1 MTAHEN
7 LEKPLSMIFA
17 VALLA
22 ASTFAQQEA
31 PAPSASAPA
40 PKAAQ
45 AAPAPR
51 DKSADSTK
59 ETAPADLAKEA
70 SPAVKPHAA
79 KVVVPSGTRLPL
91 VLHNAVTTRSNK
103 PGDPIY
109 LETLFPVLVDSK
121 VVIPAGTYVSGEI
134 TEAKRPGRV
143 KGRGELMVRLN
154 TLIFPNGYSASFN
167 AVPTGVGTGDN
178 DSVEKEGKLKGDTN
192 KAGDAGTVVRSTAAG
207 AGIGAIA
214 ARSAKGAGIGAGVGA
229 AVGLATVLLTRGP
242 ELELPRGTTLD
253 IMLDRP
259 LYLDADRVQFD
270 GPGQAST
277 LPGAPNRKPVRSTT
291 FPYQ

>member
-1 MTAHEN
+1 MTAHESFRRI
-7 LEKPLSMIFA
+7 LRMICAIAILA
-17 VALLA
+17 VPA
-22 ASTFAQQEA
+22 FAQQDA
-31 PAPSASAPA
+31 PAPSAAAPA
-40 PKAAQ
+40 PQEAQ
-45 AAPAPR
+45 AAPAPL
-51 DKSADSTK
+51 DKTAAAAK
-59 ETAPADLAKEA
+59 VPAPADTRAEA
-70 SPAVKPHAA
+70 NPVVNPRAA
-79 KVVVPSGTRLPL
+79 KVVVPAGTRLPL
-91 VLHNAVTTRSNK
+91 VLHNAVTTRSNR

-134 TEAKRPGRV
+134 IETKRPGRV
-143 KGRGELMVRLN
+143 KGRGEMMVRLN

-167 AVPTGVGTGDN
+167 AIPTGAGTGDN

-192 KAGDAGTVVRSTAAG
+192 KAGDAGTIIKSTTAG

-214 ARSAKGAGIGAGVGA
+214 ARSAKGAGIGAGIGA
-229 AVGLATVLLTRGP
+229 AAGLATVLLTRGP

-277 LPGAPNRKPVRSTT
+277 LAGPPNRKPVRSTS
-291 FPYQ
+291 FPY

>member
-1 MTAHEN
+1 
-7 LEKPLSMIFA
+7 MICAA
-17 VALLA
+17 VFLA
-22 ASTFAQQEA
+22 APALAKQDA
-31 PAPSASAPA
+31 PAQGTPA
-40 PKAAQ
+40 PAAQ
-45 AAPAPR
+45 ASPAAPATQ
-51 DKSADSTK
+51 DKPAAPTK
-59 ETAPADLAKEA
+59 ETTPAETRAETN
-70 SPAVKPHAA
+70 SSVKPRAA

-134 TEAKRPGRV
+134 TESKRPGRV

-154 TLIFPNGYSASFN
+154 TLIFPNGYSASF
-167 AVPTGVGTGDN
+167 AAIPTGAGTGDN
-178 DSVEKEGKLKGDTN
+178 DSVEKEGKIKGDTN
-192 KAGDAGTVVRSTAAG
+192 KAGDAGTIIRSTGAG

-214 ARSAKGAGIGAGVGA
+214 ARSAKGAGIGAGIGA
-229 AVGLATVLLTRGP
+229 AVGLAAVLLTRGP

-259 LYLDADRVQFD
+259 LYLDADRVQWD

-277 LPGAPNRKPVRSTT
+277 LAGPPNRKPVRSTT
-291 FPYQ
+291 FPR

>member
-1 MTAHEN
+1 MAAQEN
-7 LEKPLSMIFA
+7 ICSIRWIICAVLLLSA
-17 VALLA
+17 PA
-22 ASTFAQQEA
+22 FAQQD
-31 PAPSASAPA
+31 APSPPASAAQGAPPPA
-40 PKAAQ
+40 AHDKPQ
-45 AAPAPR
+45 AAEKAVAPG
-51 DKSADSTK
+51 DASA
-59 ETAPADLAKEA
+59 EVN
-70 SPAVKPHAA
+70 PAVKPRAA
-79 KVVVPSGTRLPL
+79 QVVVPSGTRLPL
-91 VLHNAVTTRSNK
+91 VLHNSVTTRSNR

-143 KGRGELMVRLN
+143 KGRGELMVKLN
-154 TLIFPNGYSASFN
+154 TLIFPNGYAASFT
-167 AVPTGVGTGDN
+167 AVPTGAAGTGDN

-192 KAGDAGTVVRSTAAG
+192 KSGDAGTIVRGTATG

-214 ARSAKGAGIGAGVGA
+214 ARSAKGAGIGAGIGA

-259 LYLDADRVQFD
+259 LYLDASRVQFD

-277 LPGAPNRKPVRSTT
+277 LPGPPNRKPVRSTT
-291 FPYQ
+291 FP

>member
-1 MTAHEN
+1 MTARESFRCI
-7 LEKPLSMIFA
+7 LRMICAIAILA
-17 VALLA
+17 VPA
-22 ASTFAQQEA
+22 FAQQDA
-31 PAPSASAPA
+31 PAPSTPIPA
-40 PKAAQ
+40 PQEAQ
-45 AAPAPR
+45 AAPAPQ
-51 DKSADSTK
+51 DKPASAAKDP
-59 ETAPADLAKEA
+59 APADTRAEA
-70 SPAVKPHAA
+70 NPVVKPRAA
-79 KVVVPSGTRLPL
+79 KVTVPAGTRLPL
-91 VLHNAVTTRSNK
+91 VLHNAVTSRSNK

-167 AVPTGVGTGDN
+167 AIPTGAGTGDN
-178 DSVEKEGKLKGDTN
+178 DSVEKEGKIKGDTN
-192 KAGDAGTVVRSTAAG
+192 KSGDAGTIIKSTGAG

-214 ARSAKGAGIGAGVGA
+214 AQSAKGAGIGAGIGA

-277 LPGAPNRKPVRSTT
+277 LAGPPNRKPVRSTS
-291 FPYQ
+291 FPY

>member
-1 MTAHEN
+1 MITQLSFRSIFRRISRIFCTAA
-7 LEKPLSMIFA
+7 F
-17 VALLA
+17 LA
-22 ASTFAQQEA
+22 APAFAQQDA
-31 PAPSASAPA
+31 PAPPA
-40 PKAAQ
+40 PAAQ
-45 AAPAPR
+45 ATQAPAAQDKTSAATKDPAAEARGEANPAAKPR
-51 DKSADSTK
+51 
-59 ETAPADLAKEA
+59 
-70 SPAVKPHAA
+70 AA
-79 KVVVPSGTRLPL
+79 KVVVPAGTRLPL

-167 AVPTGVGTGDN
+167 AVPTGAGTGDN
-178 DSVEKEGKLKGDTN
+178 DSVEKEGKIKADTN
-192 KAGDAGTVVRSTAAG
+192 KSGDSGTIIKSTTTG

-214 ARSAKGAGIGAGVGA
+214 ARSAKGAGIGAGIGA

-277 LPGAPNRKPVRSTT
+277 LAGPPNRKPVRSTS
-291 FPYQ
+291 FPY

>member
-1 MTAHEN
+1 MVTEAGIRRVGR
-7 LEKPLSMIFA
+7 LICASL
-17 VALLA
+17 VLA
-22 ASTFAQQEA
+22 APVYAQQDGPA
-31 PAPSASAPA
+31 PAPPV
-40 PKAAQ
+40 PGTQ
-45 AAPAPR
+45 
-51 DKSADSTK
+51 
-59 ETAPADLAKEA
+59 TAPAAQDQKVTTTAPAEAPRPAKRDA
-70 SPAVKPHAA
+70 G
-79 KVVVPSGTRLPL
+79 KVVVPAGTRLPL
-91 VLHNAVTTRSNK
+91 VLHNSGTTRSNR

-109 LETLFPVLVDSK
+109 LETLFPVLVDNK

-167 AVPTGVGTGDN
+167 AVPTGAGTGDN
-178 DSVEKEGKLKGDTN
+178 DSVEKEGTLKSDTN
-192 KAGDAGTVVRSTAAG
+192 KAGDAGTIIRSTTAG

-214 ARSAKGAGIGAGVGA
+214 ARSAKGAGIGAGIGA

-270 GPGQAST
+270 GPGQATT
-277 LPGAPNRKPVRSTT
+277 LAGPANRKPVRNPS
-291 FPYQ
+291 FPW